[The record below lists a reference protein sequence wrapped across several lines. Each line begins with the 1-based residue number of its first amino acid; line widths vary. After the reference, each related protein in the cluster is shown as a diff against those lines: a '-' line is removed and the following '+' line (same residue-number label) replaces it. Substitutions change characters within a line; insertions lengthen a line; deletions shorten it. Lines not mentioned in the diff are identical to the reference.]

1 MQILITRNGKQKRID
16 VPEDAFDKLAV
27 LKIFETPETI
37 VNISGYRFKM
47 SEIEPWPP
55 AENTKMF

>member
-1 MQILITRNGKQKRID
+1 MEILITRNGKQKRVE

-27 LKIFETPETI
+27 LKIFEPPETS
-37 VNISGYRFKM
+37 VNISGYTFKM

-55 AENTKMF
+55 AENLKIL

>member
-1 MQILITRNGKQKRID
+1 MEILITRNGKQKRVE

-27 LKIFETPETI
+27 LKIFETDDVS
-37 VNISGYRFKM
+37 VNISGYTFKM

-55 AENTKMF
+55 AENLKIL

>member
-1 MQILITRNGKQKRID
+1 MEILITRNGKQKRIE

-27 LKIFETPETI
+27 LKIFETDDVS
-37 VNISGYRFKM
+37 VNISGYTFKM

-55 AENTKMF
+55 AENLKIL